1 MRRDGCPAEAKLLE
15 KCLRLLFTTNDLSAV
30 KAYALRQFDKTLSG
44 RASLQDFVFAAQ
56 VRLGTYKQES
66 TAPPGAQVAVN
77 RRRLD
82 PRDAPDMYERVPYVV
97 VHPPSGPQAKL
108 IESARRPED
117 LLFGAAAASG
127 GLQINATYYITK
139 RFLPALERIF
149 ALIGVD
155 VRQWYSKDLRRERR
169 PALDRRTRGGGSG
182 AAAAAGPTLHAHFQ
196 SEACVLCDA
205 PCAARQVVCNA
216 CAAAGAAAH
225 NALRLRQ
232 RTLEERRLRLL
243 RHCAQCAAASP
254 ASELHVG
261 AECAAL
267 DCEVL
272 YARLKTARHAAV
284 AEEHVRWLEEG
295 Y

>member
-1 MRRDGCPAEAKLLE
+1 MTGCHRHRHHHHHHALHLL
-15 KCLRLLFTTNDLSAV
+15 L
-30 KAYALRQFDKTLSG
+30 TLSG
-44 RASLQDFVFAAQ
+44 RGSLQDFVFAAQ